1 MDSRGSK
8 VVYVM
13 KEQVMI
19 ISQSCE
25 EWGPHRQKLEELKQ
39 RLDCVKD
46 EIEQLLKEGENEIN
60 WLGG

>member
-1 MDSRGSK
+1 
-8 VVYVM
+8 
-13 KEQVMI
+13 MI
-19 ISQSCE
+19 TGLRDE